1 MFAEW
6 TAPLRRWQADA
17 LKDFQ
22 QQTVERRNYLLVA
35 TPGSGKT
42 RLALRIAH
50 WLFQRGQVERLVV
63 VTPTSH
69 LRRQWADEAARLAGI
84 QIDPNWQGFSE
95 HESMHGLALT
105 YQMVAY
111 GSNCNYQRRL
121 VSQKRT
127 LVILDEIHHAGEN
140 RSWGNAV
147 QRAYE
152 LAECRLL
159 LSGTPFRSD
168 NFPIAF
174 VNYNPETRECI
185 PDAGY
190 SYGVGIRDN
199 VCREVYFP
207 SFDGHIEYIDNGE
220 IKTVSFRDEMAET
233 AANDRLRMALSPQGD
248 WLKHVLTDAN
258 NELLRVRQDQPDAA
272 GLAITIDQQHACDV
286 ARLLEEVTGSP
297 PVIAISDDPKSSDY
311 ITIFRDSKAPWLV
324 AVRMVSEGVDI
335 PRLRIGV
342 YATNITSEVFFRQ
355 ALGRLVRMQPE
366 YDDQDAYLYLP
377 EDVRLLAYAQQIKQE
392 RQHAIEDMDESN
404 LRESRETYEGDGE
417 RSLTLIE
424 SNALEGSTVH
434 NGILFTPNELD
445 RARKLALEAGVR
457 LQGHRVDDVTVAK
470 ILRLVAPLGEEQGQV
485 VTHATPAL
493 YIIHERLR
501 KVTNRRSRRLAHLT
515 GRPFKEIHEALHF
528 IDGKWA
534 ATCNEAELRARLQ
547 YLEQQISLTQQQEVP
562 SGCES

>member
-22 QQTVERRNYLLVA
+22 KQTVERRNYLLVA

-50 WLFQRGQVERLVV
+50 WLFQRGQVERLIV

-69 LRRQWADEAARLAGI
+69 LRRQWADEAARLAGL
-84 QIDPNWQGFSE
+84 QLDPNWQGTAV
-95 HESMHGLALT
+95 HESMQGLALT

-111 GSNCNYQRRL
+111 GSNCNYQRHM

-127 LVILDEIHHAGEN
+127 LVILDEIHHAGEQ
-140 RSWGNAV
+140 RSWGDAV

-174 VNYNPETRECI
+174 VAYDPDTRECV
-185 PDAGY
+185 PDAAY

-207 SFDGHIEYIDNGE
+207 SFDGRIEYVDRGE
-220 IKTVSFRDEMAET
+220 IKAVSFRDEMAEDE
-233 AANDRLRMALSPQGD
+233 ANKRLKMALQTEGD
-248 WLKHVLTDAN
+248 WLKQVLTDAN
-258 NELLRVRQDQPDAA
+258 SELLRIRQDQPDAA
-272 GLAITIDQQHACDV
+272 GLAIAIDQRHACDV
-286 ARLLEEVTGSP
+286 AQLLERVTGTY
-297 PVIAISDDPKSSDY
+297 PVIAISDDPNSSDH
-311 ITIFRDSKAPWLV
+311 ITSFRDSKAPWLV
-324 AVRMVSEGVDI
+324 AVKMVSEGVDI
-335 PRLRIGV
+335 PRLRVGV
-342 YATNITSEVFFRQ
+342 YATNVTSEVFFRQ

-366 YDDQDAYLYLP
+366 YDDQDAYLYIP
-377 EDVRLLAYAQQIKQE
+377 EDVRLLAYAQQIKEE
-392 RQHAIEDMDESN
+392 RQHAIEDMDDDP
-404 LRESRETYEGDGE
+404 LRESREPYEGDGE
-417 RSLTLIE
+417 HTLSLIE

-434 NGILFTPNELD
+434 DGILFSPSELD

-470 ILRLVAPLGEEQGQV
+470 ILRLVSPMGDGAGV
-485 VTHATPAL
+485 VPTHDAPAL
-493 YIIHERLR
+493 YMRHESLRRKINRLA
-501 KVTNRRSRRLAHLT
+501 RRLAHLT
-515 GRPFKEIHEALHF
+515 KRPVKEIHNDLHF
-528 IDGKWA
+528 IDNKWA
-534 ATCNEAELRARLQ
+534 ATRTEKEMLECIV
-547 YLEQQISLTQQQEVP
+547 YLEQQIDMTQQQGVP
-562 SGCES
+562 SG